1 MSSVFIIITELLEDD
16 IHAYGSCKLMV
27 LLVFLILSE
36 KGGKINHV
44 VKFKQFMVQGR
55 FIFYMNF
62 YRKSV
67 Q

>member
-44 VKFKQFMVQGR
+44 VKFKQFMVEGR
-55 FIFYMNF
+55 
-62 YRKSV
+62 
-67 Q
+67 